1 MNKEINIDLTSIG
14 SDVTNMNS
22 EPIPEDLFLTL
33 ETSILLSQ
41 QETINSSKLSRLLQD
56 TDGEY
61 QLTTSGG
68 QADLKNSIFVKT
80 LGFKPEREGIFEL
93 NYTNILGQEKRIFN
107 STLNKDGRIVFSVN
121 DVIKRFQ
128 LKYERKRLS
137 IYKRTIIED
146 LKIFGYEFETIVSEL
161 DYFRQI
167 KGDREQY
174 EEKISI
180 LKNSITD
187 KLTQLTTKKDEYDKY
202 LEDNSNF
209 EAELLENIEILKEQ
223 KSNLQNNINQQNI
236 EIESLSSQITA
247 KDNQLAK
254 LNEEISYQKTHEKYL
269 YGTNERLEKRRK
281 ELEKSVNLFPD
292 NLEGF
297 ITRATKTKW
306 TYGFLAFIPLIILG
320 FIVNLSW
327 GTLKEF
333 TAISTVETFE
343 KAWIILI
350 QRLPFTL
357 LIITLASMCLA
368 FLYKMVRHLTEIQ
381 QQELNL
387 SKISMLARDVSD
399 SEHSSLEEKV
409 IQKLRIDRKMKLIR
423 EFLNSEFNR
432 YQTFIDK
439 EEQIKANKFN
449 KISLP
454 FKIPFTISKNE

>member
-1 MNKEINIDLTSIG
+1 MNKEINIDLTSIATE
-14 SDVTNMNS
+14 VTNMNS

-41 QETINSSKLSRLLQD
+41 QETINSSKLSKLLQD
-56 TDGEY
+56 TNGEY
-61 QLTTSGG
+61 QLTASGG
-68 QADLKNSIFVKT
+68 QADLKNPIFVKT
-80 LGFKPEREGIFEL
+80 LGFKPEREGGFEL
-93 NYTNILGQEKRIFN
+93 IYTNILGQEKRVFN
-107 STLNKDGRIVFSVN
+107 SSLNKDGRIVFTIN
-121 DVIKRFQ
+121 DVVSRFQ
-128 LKYERKRLS
+128 LKYERKSLS

-146 LKIFGYEFETIVSEL
+146 LKIFGHEFETIVAEL
-161 DYFRQI
+161 DYFRQV
-167 KGDREQY
+167 KDDREQY

-180 LKNSITD
+180 LKNSITE

-247 KDNQLAK
+247 KDNQLSK
-254 LNEEISYQKTHEKYL
+254 LNEEISYQKTRETYL
-269 YGTNERLEKRRK
+269 YETNERLEKRRK

-439 EEQIKANKFN
+439 EEQIKANKFS

>member
-1 MNKEINIDLTSIG
+1 MNKEINIDLTSTAT
-14 SDVTNMNS
+14 DVTNMNS

-61 QLTTSGG
+61 QLTASGG
-68 QADLKNSIFVKT
+68 QVDLKNLIFVKT
-80 LGFKPEREGIFEL
+80 LGFKPEREGNFEL
-93 NYTNILGQEKRIFN
+93 IYNNILGQEKRIFN
-107 STLNKDGRIVFSVN
+107 STLNKDGRIVFSIN
-121 DVIKRFQ
+121 DVVSRFQ

-146 LKIFGYEFETIVSEL
+146 LKIFGHEFETIVAEL
-161 DYFRQI
+161 DYFRQV
-167 KGDREQY
+167 KDDREQY

-180 LKNSITD
+180 LKNSITE

-209 EAELLENIEILKEQ
+209 EAELLENIETLKEQ

-247 KDNQLAK
+247 KDNQLSK
-254 LNEEISYQKTHEKYL
+254 LNEEISYQKTRETYL
-269 YGTNERLEKRRK
+269 YETNERLEKRRK

-439 EEQIKANKFN
+439 EEQIKANKFS
-449 KISLP
+449 KI
-454 FKIPFTISKNE
+454 